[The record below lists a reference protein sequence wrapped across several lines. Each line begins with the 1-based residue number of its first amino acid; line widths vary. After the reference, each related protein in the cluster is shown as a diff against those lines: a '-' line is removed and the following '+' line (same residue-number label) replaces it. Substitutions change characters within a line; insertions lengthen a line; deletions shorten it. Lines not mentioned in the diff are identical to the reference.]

1 MFSQYDSNREYS
13 ENFMNAKISC
23 PTVFYQYAIFELNK
37 NDPYTLLGLC
47 TNVLYKARTLAAE
60 H

>member
-23 PTVFYQYAIFELNK
+23 PTVFYQYAILNLTK
-37 NDPYTLLGLC
+37 MIPIHCWGCVPMFCIKL
-47 TNVLYKARTLAAE
+47 E